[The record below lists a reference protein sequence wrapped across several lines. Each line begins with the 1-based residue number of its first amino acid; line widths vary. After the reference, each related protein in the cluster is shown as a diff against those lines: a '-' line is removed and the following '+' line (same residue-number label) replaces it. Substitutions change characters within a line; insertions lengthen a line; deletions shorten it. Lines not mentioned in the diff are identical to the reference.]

1 MPAPDATPLLLPTA
15 DYTAEISTVTTA
27 ANLLR
32 QIIGAS
38 DFLQRIC
45 KRRFDE
51 CIATRKYTARHVLY
65 GGNLL
70 DSYTLVLDHDLKSV
84 TTFAYDV
91 AVGAAISSGTAIT
104 SGYQLVEIENNYGVT
119 ASRKIALDRVA
130 GSVIL
135 SAPSYDPLNSIQ
147 VAGVWGYGGQWIN
160 SSATVSGL
168 SSGTTATSA
177 TVSSATP
184 FEAGQVWKI
193 DSEYI
198 YLDSISGTTATITR
212 AVNGSTAA
220 THSDGTTI
228 YHWRPMQIVKNLV
241 RRLVQWGYEQMK
253 APMAGAVTIGEF
265 EYPVDT
271 SGLPKDIY
279 KMIADSGLQYT
290 TIRLFK

>member
-15 DYTAEISTVTTA
+15 DYTAEALTSTSA
-27 ANLLR
+27 ALLLR
-32 QIIGAS
+32 NIIGAS

-51 CIATRKYTARHVLY
+51 CIATRKYTARHVVN

-70 DSYTLVLDHDLKSV
+70 DNYTLLLDHDLKSV
-84 TTFAYDV
+84 TTFAYNV
-91 AVGAAISSGTAIT
+91 PVGGAIGDGTAIS

-119 ASRKIALDRVA
+119 AVRKIALDSVA
-130 GSVIL
+130 GTVTL
-135 SAPSYDPLNSIQ
+135 GYPTYDPVNSIQ
-147 VAGVWGYGGQWIN
+147 IAGVWGYGGQWV
-160 SSATVSGL
+160 SS
-168 SSGTTATSA
+168 TTLNGAISDTTSTSVPVTSA
-177 TVSSATP
+177 SAL
-184 FEAGQVWKI
+184 EAGMVIKV
-193 DSEYI
+193 DSEYLYI
-198 YLDSISGTTATITR
+198 DSIATNTLTVTR

-220 THSDGTTI
+220 THLTLASVS
-228 YHWRPMQIVKNLV
+228 YWRPMQLVKNLV

-265 EYPVDT
+265 QYPVDT

-290 TIRLFK
+290 TLRIYK